1 MRKILAIIGGVLLP
15 WLTMAQLETTADWK
29 RQVFERE
36 FTGGVMFHT
45 RGYGVNFRSLKFRD
59 GFNKTGLEFDF
70 ALIRHPKEVKLP
82 SQINVNSSRGYV
94 YGKLNSLFT
103 LRIGYGLDKILVD
116 KTDQGSV
123 SISWVTFFGGSF
135 GLLKP
140 TYLEIRRRSPQ
151 GFDYN
156 VIERY
161 DPDIHNYTMIVGQ
174 APFFKGI
181 EKTSLRMGLY
191 AKTGFAFDY
200 NWNDDK
206 VSSIEMGAIVD
217 FFPGW
222 LGLYPDKVPIM
233 IDTENYSLWIQFYLS
248 INFGKKWN

>member
-1 MRKILAIIGGVLLP
+1 MRRVLAFISIVFLP
-15 WLTMAQLETTADWK
+15 WVAQAQLETTADWK
-29 RQVFERE
+29 RQVYEKE

-45 RGYGVNFRSLKFRD
+45 RGYGLNFRSLTFRD
-59 GFNKTGLEFDF
+59 GFNKTGLEFDL

-103 LRIGYGLDKILVD
+103 LRIGYGFDKILVD

-123 SISWVTFFGGSF
+123 SISWLTFFGGSF

-151 GFDYN
+151 GIEYY

-161 DPDIHNYTMIVGQ
+161 DPEVHDYTTIVGQ

-181 EKTSLRMGLY
+181 EKTALRMGLY
-191 AKTGFAFDY
+191 VKTGFAFDY

-206 VSSIEMGAIVD
+206 VSSIELGAIVD
-217 FFPGW
+217 FFPSW
-222 LGLYPDKVPIM
+222 AGLYPDKVPIM
-233 IDTENYSLWIQFYLS
+233 VDTENYSLWLQFYVA